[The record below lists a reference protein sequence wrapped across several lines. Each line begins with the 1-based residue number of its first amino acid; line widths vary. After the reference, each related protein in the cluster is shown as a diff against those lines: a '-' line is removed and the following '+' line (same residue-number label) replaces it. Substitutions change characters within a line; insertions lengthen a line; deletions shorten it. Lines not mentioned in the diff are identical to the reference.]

1 MRAKNFTKMRMLV
14 KKDRLMND
22 EAAEPLRRGK
32 VKQQEKDDLDNA
44 RLALSSGAVE
54 SESDDD
60 ASEASADL

>member
-1 MRAKNFTKMRMLV
+1 MLV

-32 VKQQEKDDLDNA
+32 VKQQEKDDLDNE
-44 RLALSSGAVE
+44 RLALSSGAVQ
-54 SESDDD
+54 SESDD

>member
-32 VKQQEKDDLDNA
+32 VKQQEKDDLDNE
-44 RLALSSGAVE
+44 RLALSSGAVQ
-54 SESDDD
+54 SESDD
-60 ASEASADL
+60 ASEASAYL